1 MSLSVY
7 LSNDI
12 EKLAQKLN
20 ENIYSHNENIFNTE
34 YIVVQTEGLRRWLGI
49 SMAES
54 SGIFTNFK
62 FISPNELVNE
72 LIRSAFLKS
81 SDIYDTENLR
91 WIIYFILDDPQFEE
105 LFPHISNYY
114 KSDTLKRLQIATTL
128 ADLYDQ
134 YSFYRQD
141 YIVKWNKNEYALSG
155 TDLEFH
161 EKWQFWIWN
170 KIKEQQGFKG
180 NDKVSV
186 REELL
191 DKLEHDQEFITHLK
205 SKFIRISLFGFS
217 SFTQFHIDIF
227 LKLVNITSNLDF
239 YMFNP
244 APEVFWLQ
252 DISEKSKVR
261 IEKLFRK
268 NPQHLGLNVGN
279 QLLMNYGKMAQYFYL
294 MLFEYDDFINAIDNE
309 SLLSVP
315 ERTTLLNRIKY
326 DIYNNIPYEIRDK
339 IPAELIK
346 DGSVSVASCYTI
358 LREVESLYNYV
369 LQLFE
374 IEMYEPK
381 DIIVMVSDIDL
392 YTPYIQAV
400 FDNAPYNVP
409 FSIADRS
416 FRGKDNIIGIL
427 NQILSLSY
435 EDLSSEDVI
444 QLLEFEPIR
453 QKYGINNIAMIR
465 TIIDQALIRTGVTG
479 NQSDET
485 FLVSWN
491 YGMEKI
497 LLGYAIKTSEMIYSA
512 GHNFPIIPLDLIEG
526 EYAEQAFR
534 LKVFVDDLTEM
545 LLERNTPRT
554 LADWKMH
561 IRSVT
566 EKMFYP
572 DESNSEVMTNIR
584 SKFDPEN
591 HEIHSIRDKKI
602 KYEVFFN
609 GFFDSL
615 YLNTRKGNFITGSL
629 TFCSMVPMRSIPF
642 KVVALLGLNKNI
654 FPRKSRDIS
663 FNLIGAEKRK
673 GDRDLRISD
682 KYLFLESML
691 SAQEKIY
698 LSYIGQDVKTKT
710 EIPPSPVID
719 ELLDYIAES
728 SDINVRNEI
737 LVRHPLHVYNKKYFE
752 GGKLYSYLDFQTET
766 STTDYFINE
775 KISPPNGHK
784 TIDIKY
790 LITFFTKPLETYFN
804 RTLKIRYEDKKLL
817 LDDSEVFL
825 PDKLQDYYIRNKI
838 LNIDDP
844 QEIREFIIKEKIKG
858 NLPLK
863 NMSEVVVNIIYDK
876 IEKFKAKKDF
886 LLKGKKEEKFRITN
900 QNYNGIALEGEI
912 GNIYG
917 DSFVMINL
925 GKSYTK
931 KLIEL
936 QLNRLVLSLLRP
948 DIKNYNLI
956 TQDDKTENIISMS
969 GPALDVTSAQDG
981 LDTLIREYFKYE
993 DQLFPVF
1000 PFADMKV
1007 LKNLKT
1013 PEGSLEKENIEK
1025 YLSNLESKLE
1035 FRDYDIYLKKFFAV
1049 DLDFLAI
1056 ERLQN
1061 DGVSINKVL
1070 NIILP
1075 ELNKETE

>member
-161 EKWQFWIWN
+161 EKWQLWIWN

-191 DKLEHDQEFITHLK
+191 DKLEHDQEFITRLK

-512 GHNFPIIPLDLIEG
+512 GHNFPIIPLDIIEG
-526 EYAEQAFR
+526 EYAVQAFR

-545 LLERNTPRT
+545 LL
-554 LADWKMH
+554 
-561 IRSVT
+561 
-566 EKMFYP
+566 
-572 DESNSEVMTNIR
+572 
-584 SKFDPEN
+584 
-591 HEIHSIRDKKI
+591 
-602 KYEVFFN
+602 
-609 GFFDSL
+609 
-615 YLNTRKGNFITGSL
+615 
-629 TFCSMVPMRSIPF
+629 
-642 KVVALLGLNKNI
+642 ALVH
-654 FPRKSRDIS
+654 
-663 FNLIGAEKRK
+663 A
-673 GDRDLRISD
+673 
-682 KYLFLESML
+682 
-691 SAQEKIY
+691 
-698 LSYIGQDVKTKT
+698 
-710 EIPPSPVID
+710 
-719 ELLDYIAES
+719 
-728 SDINVRNEI
+728 
-737 LVRHPLHVYNKKYFE
+737 
-752 GGKLYSYLDFQTET
+752 
-766 STTDYFINE
+766 
-775 KISPPNGHK
+775 
-784 TIDIKY
+784 
-790 LITFFTKPLETYFN
+790 
-804 RTLKIRYEDKKLL
+804 
-817 LDDSEVFL
+817 
-825 PDKLQDYYIRNKI
+825 
-838 LNIDDP
+838 
-844 QEIREFIIKEKIKG
+844 
-858 NLPLK
+858 
-863 NMSEVVVNIIYDK
+863 
-876 IEKFKAKKDF
+876 
-886 LLKGKKEEKFRITN
+886 
-900 QNYNGIALEGEI
+900 
-912 GNIYG
+912 
-917 DSFVMINL
+917 
-925 GKSYTK
+925 
-931 KLIEL
+931 
-936 QLNRLVLSLLRP
+936 
-948 DIKNYNLI
+948 
-956 TQDDKTENIISMS
+956 
-969 GPALDVTSAQDG
+969 
-981 LDTLIREYFKYE
+981 
-993 DQLFPVF
+993 
-1000 PFADMKV
+1000 
-1007 LKNLKT
+1007 
-1013 PEGSLEKENIEK
+1013 
-1025 YLSNLESKLE
+1025 
-1035 FRDYDIYLKKFFAV
+1035 
-1049 DLDFLAI
+1049 
-1056 ERLQN
+1056 
-1061 DGVSINKVL
+1061 
-1070 NIILP
+1070 
-1075 ELNKETE
+1075 